1 MLNVQLNEKESI
13 VILIPDGA
21 LSENDFQLA
30 TTTIDPF
37 IEKSGKLNGIIIY
50 VETFPGWDSFAA
62 LSTHLKFVSEH
73 HKKVSCVAFVTNSL
87 LGGLAEHIASHFVSA
102 QVKSF
107 SYNALDD
114 SKENSGEPSPIQ
126 SLNV

>member
-13 VILIPDGA
+13 VTLIPDGA

-30 TTTIDPF
+30 TTIIDPF

-62 LSTHLKFVSEH
+62 LSTHLKFVNEH

-107 SYNALDD
+107 SFNALDD
-114 SKENSGEPSPIQ
+114 AKEWISNSNHS
-126 SLNV
+126 

>member
-13 VILIPDGA
+13 VTLIPDGA

-30 TTTIDPF
+30 TTIIDPF

-62 LSTHLKFVSEH
+62 LSTHLKFVNEH

-107 SYNALDD
+107 SFNALDD
-114 SKENSGEPSPIQ
+114 AKEWILDNNHS
-126 SLNV
+126 

>member
-13 VILIPDGA
+13 VTLKPDGA
-21 LSENDFQLA
+21 LSENDFLLA
-30 TTTIDPF
+30 TTIIDPF

-62 LSTHLKFVSEH
+62 LSTHLKFVNEH

-87 LGGLAEHIASHFVSA
+87 LGGFSEHIASHFVAA

-107 SYNALDD
+107 SFNA
-114 SKENSGEPSPIQ
+114 GE
-126 SLNV
+126 

>member
-13 VILIPDGA
+13 VTLIPDGA

-30 TTTIDPF
+30 TTIIDPF

-62 LSTHLKFVSEH
+62 LSTHLKFVNEH
-73 HKKVSCVAFVTNSL
+73 HKKISCVAFVTNSL

-107 SYNALDD
+107 SFNALDD
-114 SKENSGEPSPIQ
+114 AKEWILDNNHS
-126 SLNV
+126 

>member
-13 VILIPDGA
+13 VTLIPDGA

-30 TTTIDPF
+30 TTIIDPF

-62 LSTHLKFVSEH
+62 LSTHLKFVNEH

-114 SKENSGEPSPIQ
+114 AKEWILDNNHS
-126 SLNV
+126 

>member
-13 VILIPDGA
+13 VTLIPDGA

-30 TTTIDPF
+30 TTIIDPF

-114 SKENSGEPSPIQ
+114 AKEWISNSNHS
-126 SLNV
+126 

>member
-13 VILIPDGA
+13 VTLIPDGA

-30 TTTIDPF
+30 TTIIDPF

-62 LSTHLKFVSEH
+62 LSTHLKFVNEH

-87 LGGLAEHIASHFVSA
+87 LGELAEHIASHFVSA

-107 SYNALDD
+107 SFNALDD
-114 SKENSGEPSPIQ
+114 AKEWILDNNHS
-126 SLNV
+126 

>member
-13 VILIPDGA
+13 VTLIPDGA

-30 TTTIDPF
+30 TTIIDPF

-62 LSTHLKFVSEH
+62 LSTHLKFVNEH
-73 HKKVSCVAFVTNSL
+73 HKKISCVAFVTNSL

-114 SKENSGEPSPIQ
+114 AKDWISNSDHS
-126 SLNV
+126 